1 MNGAQLLTH
10 QDDQWDVNT
19 MTTMLT
25 FSTAA
30 GYADRVI
37 TGKYPGVQITVADE
51 AEIPPE
57 AQAQVDAHTRQMY
70 DQMTELGR
78 YRWTTR
84 FST

>member
-10 QDDQWDVNT
+10 QDGQWDVNT

-37 TGKYPGVQITVADE
+37 T
-51 AEIPPE
+51 
-57 AQAQVDAHTRQMY
+57 AQVDAHTRQMY